1 MLPEATQQDFPQW
14 RKAVQVHPVWQ
25 KVPGGGAISGRRV
38 FLSLSTV
45 IIITLLSFCHY
56 HAPPINHLPARLLGP
71 SGPTLAT
78 TVLPSLACSQPKL
91 KSYQNEH

>member
-14 RKAVQVHPVWQ
+14 RKAVQVHSVWQ

-38 FLSLSTV
+38 STLSV

-56 HAPPINHLPARLLGP
+56 HAPPINHLPAGLVWRDRP
-71 SGPTLAT
+71 SGSPPAT
-78 TVLPSLACSQPKL
+78 TVLPSPVLSL
-91 KSYQNEH
+91 N

>member
-14 RKAVQVHPVWQ
+14 RKALQVHPVWQ

-38 FLSLSTV
+38 SLSV

-56 HAPPINHLPARLLGP
+56 HAPPINHPATPTP
-71 SGPTLAT
+71 SV
-78 TVLPSLACSQPKL
+78 VLFRKL
-91 KSYQNEH
+91 KMKSYRKSYSHQL

>member
-25 KVPGGGAISGRRV
+25 KVPGGGAISGRV
-38 FLSLSTV
+38 SLSV

-56 HAPPINHLPARLLGP
+56 HAPPINHPPAGLVWRDKP
-71 SGPTLAT
+71 SGPA
-78 TVLPSLACSQPKL
+78 S
-91 KSYQNEH
+91 H